1 MAHSPFFH
9 DFSKKLITQ
18 KLYEMK
24 TWNLERTFSNVSA
37 CDIVCSSLL
46 DAQEHHTE
54 HSEI

>member
-37 CDIVCSSLL
+37 CDIVCSSLP